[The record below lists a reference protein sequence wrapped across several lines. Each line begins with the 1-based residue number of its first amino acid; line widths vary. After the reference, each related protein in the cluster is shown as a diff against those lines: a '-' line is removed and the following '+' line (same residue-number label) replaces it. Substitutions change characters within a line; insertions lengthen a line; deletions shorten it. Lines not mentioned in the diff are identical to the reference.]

1 MVQNDEESDAEEAK
15 EAEGD
20 PLESRA
26 AFKQLLIKTLED
38 NEMDKKRAA
47 KMEIIDF
54 LTVLNAMN
62 QVGIHFS

>member
-1 MVQNDEESDAEEAK
+1 M
-15 EAEGD
+15 
-20 PLESRA
+20 ESRA
-26 AFKQLLIKTLED
+26 AFKALLIKTLEE

>member
-1 MVQNDEESDAEEAK
+1 MGQKDDEESDAEQV
-15 EAEGD
+15 EGD

-26 AFKQLLIKTLED
+26 AFKQLLIKTLEE

-62 QVGIHFS
+62 KVGIHFS

>member
-1 MVQNDEESDAEEAK
+1 MVQNDEESDAE

-26 AFKQLLIKTLED
+26 AFKQLLIKTLEE
-38 NEMDKKRAA
+38 NEMDNKRAA

>member
-1 MVQNDEESDAEEAK
+1 MAGGDQESENDG
-15 EAEGD
+15 AEGD
-20 PLESRA
+20 PVESRA
-26 AFKQLLIKTLED
+26 AFKALLIKTLEE

>member
-1 MVQNDEESDAEEAK
+1 M
-15 EAEGD
+15 
-20 PLESRA
+20 ESRA
-26 AFKQLLIKTLED
+26 AFKALLIKTLEE

-62 QVGIHFS
+62 KVGIHFS